1 MTSEEELSVMLRPM
15 GLDDLDLISPWFWNV
30 DDVAM
35 FDRTLP
41 LPVNA
46 DFLRESWRTALSYGD
61 PPRAYWFVAERTD
74 SAPLGV
80 GGLQAI
86 NYIHG
91 DAVLPMFISDKARGI
106 GLATAI
112 TCRMLDMAFNRLRL
126 HRVTT
131 FYRADNDAS
140 HHVLTKLGFVEEGR
154 QRDGWYVD
162 GVRLDIV
169 HSGILASDWRE
180 RRPEVMDMLGL
191 PGKVRLSFM
200 GESSV

>member
-1 MTSEEELSVMLRPM
+1 MLKPM
-15 GLDDLDLISPWFWNV
+15 GLDDLDQISPWFWNV
-30 DDVAM
+30 NDVAM

-46 DFLRESWRTALSYGD
+46 DFLRESWRVALSYAD
-61 PPRAYWFVAERTD
+61 PPRAYWFVAARSD
-74 SAPLGV
+74 GKPLGV

-91 DAVLPMFISDKARGI
+91 DAVLPMFISDEARGM

-112 TCRMLDMAFNRLRL
+112 TCRMLDMAFDRLRL

-140 HHVLTKLGFVEEGR
+140 QHVLTKLGFSEEGR
-154 QRDGWYVD
+154 QREGWFVD
-162 GVRLDIV
+162 GARLDIV

-180 RRPEVMDMLGL
+180 RRAEVMDMLGS
-191 PGKVRLSFM
+191 PGKVRLAFM
-200 GESSV
+200 GESNV